1 MFYEEE
7 TSPCQ
12 VEEDDQTNIL
22 QGRLRLQLP
31 GLFNFVAMMTNS
43 LRHAFGMAH
52 LSELTHCLARIY
64 TPSFEQGKQIRATLA
79 RRPLCGTGVARQ
91 ETGVFPDRKT
101 CDTHTKKRNKKR
113 GRKNIK
119 FVQSGL

>member
-12 VEEDDQTNIL
+12 VEAREDDQTNIL
-22 QGRLRLQLP
+22 QGKHRLRLLV
-31 GLFNFVAMMTNS
+31 LFNFVAMMTNRAR
-43 LRHAFGMAH
+43 LRHGTPFGADALVGEDIH
-52 LSELTHCLARIY
+52 PFFRTVQAD
-64 TPSFEQGKQIRATLA
+64 QGHA
-79 RRPLCGTGVARQ
+79 RRSLCGTGVAPARQ

-101 CDTHTKKRNKKR
+101 CDKKKKGNKKKRKEKH
-113 GRKNIK
+113 